1 MTGPAAR
8 TRPAACTPAAVPT
21 LAAVLAAALL
31 LAPAGC
37 GGDDE
42 EPATEAQPPPTAE
55 PAPTATEETEA
66 ATEEAERETEV
77 EGTETDSEAEP
88 APTEPA
94 EPTEPPAS
102 PEDQPGGAGDEEPAR
117 ALALL
122 TGENGRITPRRVR
135 VPAYIGIRV
144 ELRSEDGREYGLT
157 FDGETIRVSGGLA
170 SVSTTIDGLRPGEA
184 VTGTPTGPGNRV
196 RIEATAEPGP

>member
-1 MTGPAAR
+1 V
-8 TRPAACTPAAVPT
+8 TRRVAPVA
-21 LAAVLAAALL
+21 LALL
-31 LAPAGC
+31 LALAAC

-42 EPATEAQPPPTAE
+42 EPTATTEAPPPTAE
-55 PAPTATEETEA
+55 PAPTETEAEAETEAETEETE
-66 ATEEAERETEV
+66 V
-77 EGTETDSEAEP
+77 EPEPEPEPSEP
-88 APTEPA
+88 A
-94 EPTEPPAS
+94 EPPAS

-135 VPAYIGIRV
+135 VPAYISIRV
-144 ELRSEDGREYGLT
+144 ELRSEDGRGYGLR
-157 FDGETIRVSGGLA
+157 FDGDTLRVSGGLS

-184 VTGTPTGPGNRV
+184 AVGTPTGPGNRV

>member
-1 MTGPAAR
+1 V
-8 TRPAACTPAAVPT
+8 TRR
-21 LAAVLAAALL
+21 LAPVVLALL
-31 LAPAGC
+31 LALAGC

-42 EPATEAQPPPTAE
+42 EPAATTEAQPPPTAE
-55 PAPTATEETEA
+55 PAPTETQAETEPEA
-66 ATEEAERETEV
+66 EEAEAEAETE
-77 EGTETDSEAEP
+77 SE
-88 APTEPA
+88 PTEPA
-94 EPTEPPAS
+94 EPAEPPAS

-117 ALALL
+117 SLALL
-122 TGENGRITPRRVR
+122 TGENGRITPRTVR

-157 FDGETIRVSGGLA
+157 FDGETIRVSRGLA